1 MLRVEYEAAVSAS
14 GMASVGQA
22 SVWQRR
28 SSLRS
33 TFAIVLDALAP
44 VPRPSGY
51 AMTLCLVR
59 AGREARADD
68 TRDDKKIVAHVD
80 RFAKWLR

>member
-14 GMASVGQA
+14 GMASV
-22 SVWQRR
+22 WQQR

-33 TFAIVLDALAP
+33 TFAIVLDAMAP

-51 AMTLCLVR
+51 AMALCLVR
-59 AGREARADD
+59 AGREARADG
-68 TRDDKKIVAHVD
+68 TRDDEKIVTH
-80 RFAKWLR
+80 L